1 MKTWLKKLTTVFIL
15 GRGIAGI
22 PHFCKKSPKLSD
34 TMRDKSPHFKSRR
47 YNIQNTVIPLGIR
60 TEKINFFFLCLKTK
74 GNYFH
79 TVRKFRE
86 SLMPIICQKVSIPK
100 YTV

>member
-1 MKTWLKKLTTVFIL
+1 MLLIWTSLKLHCLVKSKLDNNNL
-15 GRGIAGI
+15 
-22 PHFCKKSPKLSD
+22 KLSRINEID
-34 TMRDKSPHFKSRR
+34 LHNLRKIVD
-47 YNIQNTVIPLGIR
+47 TVIPLSIR
-60 TEKINFFFLCLKTK
+60 TEKNHYFFLCPKTK
-74 GNYFH
+74 GNVFH